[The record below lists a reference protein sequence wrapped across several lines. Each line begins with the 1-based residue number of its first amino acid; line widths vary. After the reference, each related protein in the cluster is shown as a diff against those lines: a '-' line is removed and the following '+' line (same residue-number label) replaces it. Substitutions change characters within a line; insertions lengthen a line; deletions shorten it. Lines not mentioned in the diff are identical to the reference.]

1 MPTYLY
7 SKSKSFR
14 VDVNKKKLI
23 SIVNDFLLKNDLTE
37 GVFEDTFAKKTTSGS
52 EIIVSFSIKFLE
64 LEETDTAVILIQR
77 YNYSGYDYASFFS
90 EFENSLTQSGRKV
103 SYCNFTEMDF
113 EEHSSILDNSEELPF
128 VDVFDK
134 AFDDLVLAKRKLAN
148 KEITQVEYK
157 KIYEENIKKL

>member
-23 SIVNDFLLKNDLTE
+23 GIVNDFLLKNDLTE
-37 GVFEDTFAKKTTSGS
+37 GVFEDTFAKKTASGS
-52 EIIVSFSIKFLE
+52 EIIVNFSFKFLQ

-90 EFENSLTQSGRKV
+90 EFENSLTQSGRKI
-103 SYCNFTEMDF
+103 
-113 EEHSSILDNSEELPF
+113 SSVILLKRISKKTHPF
-128 VDVFDK
+128 
-134 AFDDLVLAKRKLAN
+134 
-148 KEITQVEYK
+148 
-157 KIYEENIKKL
+157 